1 MAQAALA
8 NACWQKILLG
18 FLCVAAWCLP
28 PRLAAQDRSF
38 DQVSPYR
45 DLLERIRAKG
55 AVRDEAAS
63 PKPRSGSLGANE
75 VSSSDSLPAPDRLA
89 ELFKLVLGPMP
100 QGRRRFF
107 LPDRTPQAARNAEE
121 LRTWLDNAG
130 LLEETTSAL
139 LTARPNEAQ
148 WVLGS
153 PASRATQAE
162 KSLPEGL
169 TAKRASQS
177 YSLLGWNPGTYAFV
191 QSEHYEVFSQAG
203 EKSSIEVALA
213 CESIRQVWQNVF
225 ETVLKPDASDQASG
239 LDRIVLFRSRD
250 AYVRALRT
258 IEPRIAISTGYY
270 SPSHRTVFFY
280 WEGAKSLP
288 TLVHEVTHQLFDRSS
303 SYGFD
308 PDKSPGF
315 WVIEGAALYME
326 SWSEETIGGL
336 RIIDIGGWDAPRLQ
350 ASRFRRLRDQYWIPW
365 DEFSRANGERLRKE
379 SDVAAWYSQACGL
392 AHFGLDQTPGQQ
404 TTERREKFL
413 KYLGSVYRNEGRGAN
428 AFFDSDNGLIQDYDT
443 YLQVSHLQDSPRPP
457 IARRNEI
464 VLTRCDVNDDQLLSW
479 DASSRKLE
487 WLDLG
492 FTQVT
497 DRLFLEVDQPTWDVK
512 RLSLELTN
520 ISDAS
525 MSSIAAMD
533 NLTELDLTECK
544 VTDRGIAELAKH
556 RSLRKLWVG
565 GTQVSDESIE
575 VLSSIPKLESLIYEG
590 SAITPQGFVQLARK
604 NPLLRRK
611 PRP

>member
-28 PRLAAQDRSF
+28 PRLVAQDRSL
-38 DQVSPYR
+38 DQVPGKG
-45 DLLERIRAKG
+45 DLLERIRAQDPG
-55 AVRDEAAS
+55 RDGSAS
-63 PKPRSGSLGANE
+63 PKLPSGSLGANDI
-75 VSSSDSLPAPDRLA
+75 SSSDSLPSPDRLA

-107 LPDRTPQAARNAEE
+107 LPDLTPQATRRADE
-121 LRTWLDNAG
+121 LRAWLDNAG

-139 LTARPNEAQ
+139 MATRPNEAQ
-148 WVLGS
+148 WVIGGS
-153 PASRATQAE
+153 TPRGVRAE
-162 KSLPEGL
+162 KSLPSGL
-169 TAKRASQS
+169 TAKRASQN
-177 YSLLGWNPGTYAFV
+177 YALLGWNPGSYAFV

-203 EKSSIEVALA
+203 EKSSVEVALA
-213 CESIRQVWQNVF
+213 CESIWKVWQDVF
-225 ETVLKPDASDQASG
+225 ETAIEPDASNRSGG
-239 LDRIVLFRSRD
+239 LDRIVLFRTRE

-270 SPSHRTVFFY
+270 SPVHRTVFFY

-303 SYGFD
+303 GYVFD

-326 SWSEETIGGL
+326 SWSEVNVGGL
-336 RIIDIGGWDAPRLQ
+336 RIIDVGGWDAPRLQ

-365 DEFSRANGERLRKE
+365 DEFSSATGERLRKE

-392 AHFGLDQTPGQQ
+392 AHFGLDQT
-404 TTERREKFL
+404 TERRGKFL
-413 KYLGSVYRNEGRGAN
+413 DYLRSVYRNDGKAAN
-428 AFFDSDNGLIQDYDT
+428 GIFDPDNRLIQDYDT
-443 YLQVSHLQDSPRPP
+443 YLQVSHLQDSPRAP
-457 IARRNEI
+457 IAGRNEI

-497 DRLFLEVDQPTWDVK
+497 DRLFLESKQSAWDVK

-533 NLTELDLTECK
+533 DLTELDLTECK

-556 RSLRKLWVG
+556 RSLRKLWIG
-565 GTQVSDESIE
+565 GTQVSDKSIE

-590 SAITPQGFVQLARK
+590 SAITPQGFAQLARK

>member
-8 NACWQKILLG
+8 SRCWQKILLG
-18 FLCVAAWCLP
+18 FLCVAAWFLP
-28 PRLAAQDRSF
+28 PRLVAQDRPL
-38 DQVSPYR
+38 DQIHGHGE
-45 DLLERIRAKG
+45 LLERIRAQG
-55 AVRDEAAS
+55 AMRDVTAS
-63 PKPRSGSLGANE
+63 PKPPSGSLGANE
-75 VSSSDSLPAPDRLA
+75 VSSSDSLPTPDRLA

-107 LPDRTPQAARNAEE
+107 LPDQNQQATRRAEE
-121 LRTWLDNAG
+121 LRIWLDNAG

-139 LTARPNEAQ
+139 LSASSNDAQ

-153 PASRATQAE
+153 PTPRDVRAE
-162 KSLPEGL
+162 KTLPAGL
-169 TAKRASQS
+169 TAKRASQN
-177 YSLLGWNPGTYAFV
+177 YSLLGWNPGSYAFV

-203 EKSSIEVALA
+203 EKSSVEVALA
-213 CESIRQVWQNVF
+213 CESIRKVWQEVF
-225 ETVLKPDASDQASG
+225 ETGLEPAELNQPNG
-239 LDRIVLFRSRD
+239 LDRIVLFRTRE

-270 SPSHRTVFFY
+270 SPAHRTVFFY
-280 WEGAKSLP
+280 WEGTKSLP

-336 RIIDIGGWDAPRLQ
+336 RIIDVGGWDAPRLQ

-365 DEFSRANGERLRKE
+365 DEFSSATGERLRKE

-392 AHFGLDQTPGQQ
+392 THFGLDQTPGQQ

-413 KYLGSVYRNEGRGAN
+413 KYLKSVYRNEGQSAN
-428 AFFDSDNGLIQDYDT
+428 ALFDSDNRLIQDYDT
-443 YLQVSHLQDSPRPP
+443 YLQVSHLQDSPRPA
-457 IARRNEI
+457 IARRSEI
-464 VLTRCDVNDDQLLSW
+464 VLTRCDVKDEQLLSW
-479 DASSRKLE
+479 DATSRKLD

-497 DRLFLEVDQPTWDVK
+497 DRLFLEINQPTWSVK

-533 NLTELDLTECK
+533 DLTELDLTECK

-556 RSLRKLWVG
+556 RSLRKLWIG
-565 GTQVSDESIE
+565 GTQVSDASIA
-575 VLSSIPKLESLIYEG
+575 VLSSIPKLESLIYDG